1 MQLATVAAATPAPAA
16 PRTEAAKA
24 LLAVPMGVLMTASM
38 TAMTKSMAGQAVS
51 RAELVAPLLAK
62 LTPEAATAMMNSA
75 IEGALALEPALAG
88 QADAMRQAAAGVAA
102 LLAECAADVTPGEA
116 QATLA
121 WISTPMQALAAP
133 LLAAALVLDPSLQK
147 PAAPAPA

>member
-1 MQLATVAAATPAPAA
+1 MQLAIAAAATPAPAA

-75 IEGALALEPALAG
+75 IEGAL
-88 QADAMRQAAAGVAA
+88 
-102 LLAECAADVTPGEA
+102 
-116 QATLA
+116 
-121 WISTPMQALAAP
+121 
-133 LLAAALVLDPSLQK
+133 
-147 PAAPAPA
+147 